1 MSRPRPPSHVQTIRL
16 AKGTQAIPREDPAP
30 HVVVEK
36 TVQVVQVIEPRVVK
50 VLVIPETAA
59 LPPVPVSSARARR
72 ITDAYLSADDAPRKL
87 YVIA

>member
-1 MSRPRPPSHVQTIRL
+1 VTRPRTPSHVQTIRL

-30 HVVVEK
+30 QVVVEK
-36 TVQVVQVIEPRVVK
+36 TVQVVQVIEPRIVQ

-59 LPPVPVSSARARR
+59 LLPAPVSSARARR
-72 ITDAYLSADDAPRKL
+72 ITDAYVSADEAPRKL